1 MHNLLIIDDEE
12 KLRNLMARILGLF
25 GILFLPVLA
34 LGQAKPDTTKTV
46 AQESNPLAFSG
57 YVETY
62 YCYDFGNPAD
72 HNRPG
77 FVYSH
82 NRHNEVN
89 LNLGFVKAA
98 YSTDRVRG
106 NLALMAGTYANA
118 NLANEPGVLQNVFEA
133 NAGVRLSKTKNLWID
148 AGILPSHIGFE
159 SAVGK
164 DCWNLTRSLLADNS
178 PYFESGARIS
188 YTSSNEKWY
197 LSALL
202 LNGWQR
208 IQRVEENQ
216 TPSFG
221 HQLTWKPNTK
231 LLVNSSSFIGNDKP
245 DSVRQMRYFHNL
257 YAVYQPTDAI
267 GVTFGFDIGAE
278 QKSKNSGDYN
288 TWFTPVLIV
297 KYALNDALSLAA
309 RGEYYQD
316 KNGVII
322 ATGTE
327 NGFQT
332 WGYSLNLDYKVAD
345 NVLWRIEGRGL
356 SSLDPIFMR
365 NQKSTTSNL
374 FSTTSLAIS
383 F

>member
-1 MHNLLIIDDEE
+1 MHKLLIMDDKE
-12 KLRNLMARILGLF
+12 KLHSLMARILSLF

-46 AQESNPLAFSG
+46 AQESNPLSFSG

-62 YCYDFGNPAD
+62 YCYDFGNPPD

-208 IQRVEENQ
+208 IQRVEGNQ

-221 HQLTWKPNTK
+221 HQLTWKPNPK
-231 LLVNSSSFIGNDKP
+231 LLVNSSSFIGNNKP
-245 DSVRQMRYFHNL
+245 DSVRQMRYFHTL
-257 YAVYQPTDAI
+257 YAVYQPTDAFGI
-267 GVTFGFDIGAE
+267 TLGFDIGAE
-278 QKSKNSGDYN
+278 QKSKNSGNYN

-309 RGEYYQD
+309 RVEYYRD
-316 KNGVII
+316 ENGVII
-322 ATGTE
+322 SEESRVG
-327 NGFQT
+327 
-332 WGYSLNLDYKVAD
+332 K
-345 NVLWRIEGRGL
+345 
-356 SSLDPIFMR
+356 
-365 NQKSTTSNL
+365 
-374 FSTTSLAIS
+374 
-383 F
+383 

>member
-1 MHNLLIIDDEE
+1 MHKLLIIDDEE
-12 KLRNLMARILGLF
+12 KLRSLMAWIVSLF
-25 GILFLPVLA
+25 GFLFLPVLA
-34 LGQAKPDTTKTV
+34 LGQIKPDTTKPV
-46 AQESNPLAFSG
+46 AQDTNPFSFSG

-62 YCYDFGNPAD
+62 YCYDFGNPSD

-118 NLANEPGVLQNVFEA
+118 NLANEQGVLQNVFEA
-133 NAGVRLSKTKNLWID
+133 NAGFRLSKTKNLWID

-164 DCWNLTRSLLADNS
+164 DCGNLTRSLLADNS

-188 YTSSNEKWY
+188 YTSQNEKWY

-208 IQRVEENQ
+208 IQRPEGNQ

-221 HQLTWKPNTK
+221 HQLTWKPTTK
-231 LLVNSSSFIGNDKP
+231 LTVNSSSFIGNDKP

-257 YAVYQPTDAI
+257 YAVYQPTDGFGI
-267 GVTFGFDIGAE
+267 TLGFDIGAE
-278 QKSKNSGDYN
+278 QKSKNSSSYN
-288 TWFTPVLIV
+288 TWYSPVVIV
-297 KYALNDALSLAA
+297 KYAVNDAFRLAV

-316 KNGVII
+316 KTGVII

-356 SSLDPIFMR
+356 SSRDPIFMR

-374 FSTTSLAIS
+374 FAATSLAIS

>member
-1 MHNLLIIDDEE
+1 MKRIYKQQLAIGFRMLSLI
-12 KLRNLMARILGLF
+12 GF
-25 GILFLPVLA
+25 LFLPA
-34 LGQAKPDTTKTV
+34 FAFGETKSDTTKP
-46 AQESNPLAFSG
+46 AKPEANPLSFSG

-62 YCYDFGNPAD
+62 FSYDFGNPSD

-118 NLANEPGVLQNVFEA
+118 NLASEPGVLQNVFEA
-133 NAGVRLSKTKNLWID
+133 NAGFRLSKTKNLWID

-188 YTSSNEKWY
+188 YTSQNEKWY

-208 IQRVEENQ
+208 IQRPEGNQ

-231 LLVNSSSFIGNDKP
+231 LTVNSSSFIGNDKP

-257 YAVYQPTDAI
+257 YAVYQPTDAL
-267 GVTFGFDIGAE
+267 GVTLGFDFGAE

-288 TWFTPVLIV
+288 TWYTPVLII
-297 KYALNDALSLAA
+297 KYAMNDAMSLAV

-316 KNGVII
+316 KTGVII

-356 SSLDPIFMR
+356 SSRDPIFMR
-365 NQKSTTSNL
+365 NQKATTSNL
-374 FSTTSLAIS
+374 FGTTSLALS